1 MGKWTKRN
9 TPEYIFKQ
17 RKKSKEA
24 EKRTAVREEARKPK
38 SSKGGK
44 A

>member
-17 RKKSKEA
+17 REKQKKT
-24 EKRTAVREEARKPK
+24 EKRTVVREEARKPK